1 MMKIQIK
8 GGVAL
13 IDDEDA
19 SRVNEHRWHT
29 NKDGYAIT
37 NIRYKGKRT
46 SISMH
51 RYIMGCVPRDKKE
64 LDHISG
70 DKLDN
75 RKENLRFVEH
85 IQNTWNT
92 SKRITASCNYKGIT
106 KNRYGGFDS
115 QITINGKTIFLGSY
129 KDEQRCAKIYDIA
142 SALFHGE
149 FAKFNFPEEPPT
161 EEEKQQLQL
170 WIENPLC
177 STNKSGYLGVSYHS
191 TRKWWMGA
199 ITVKGKTYK
208 LTPCKTAI
216 EAAVARDI
224 KAFELLGDKAKLNFP
239 DCVVNGVY
247 I

>member
-13 IDDEDA
+13 IDEEDA
-19 SRVNEHRWHT
+19 SRVNEYRWHT
-29 NKDGYAIT
+29 NRDGYAIT
-37 NIRYKGKRT
+37 NIWYEGKRT

-64 LDHISG
+64 IDHISG
-70 DKLDN
+70 NKLDN

-85 IQNTWNT
+85 IHNTWNT
-92 SKRITASCNYKGIT
+92 SRKKTSNCKYKGVTTT
-106 KNRYGGFDS
+106 KDKRFAS
-115 QITINGKTIFLGSY
+115 QIMVKGKTIFLGHY
-129 KDEQRCAKIYDIA
+129 KDEVQCAKIYDVA

-170 WIENPLC
+170 WLENPLC

-191 TRKWWMGA
+191 TRKWWIGA
-199 ITVKGKTYK
+199 ITVKGKSYK

-239 DCVVNGVY
+239 DRVVNGVY